1 MSDCDT
7 QKSLAI
13 VDYVGAVRGPIGMDR
28 RLKPILLIEY
38 PAASQEPTT
47 DPRKIQDPKES

>member
-1 MSDCDT
+1 
-7 QKSLAI
+7 
-13 VDYVGAVRGPIGMDR
+13 MDR

-47 DPRKIQDPKES
+47 DPRKIQDPKESELKKRWVDVAVNS